1 VRSPIRLLC
10 VAGVVA
16 CLLCSAALAQSAY
29 PTSFAIA
36 DVHPSKNNGS
46 SRSDLLPGGR
56 YRFRNA
62 TLLTLIRTAWGID
75 RESVYGGPS
84 WLETDRFD
92 VIAQAPAGS
101 SPEDRAL
108 MLRGLLIE
116 RFGLVTHDDAKPLQV
131 FALVQTKRGAQ
142 LTHSGADGVPICS
155 EDYDSGPPLLVSY
168 ACRNTTMAAFA
179 ARLRSADASITRPVV
194 DRTGLQGTWDFT
206 VRFTPLFELQRA
218 VAAGQE
224 SPGIKLFDALEKAG
238 LRLEPQEQVLPVL
251 AIDSVNRDPTPN
263 APDIAEKLP
272 AAPDEFEVAVIKPS
286 KPDTPQGST
295 IRSGGVVEFDGYTL
309 RRLIMAAWQLDGNRI
324 SGGPKWLDSDRF
336 DVVAKAPQ
344 GAPADDLIPMLKPLL
359 IDRFKLTTH
368 TEERPVPVFL
378 LTAGKHP
385 KLKDADPSARS
396 ECRIS
401 RGQNGNGPAA
411 KPLKVYTCHNMTM
424 AKFAELI
431 RPQAAGYLKSPVV
444 DQTGLKGA
452 YDFTL
457 SWTRNDVLTA
467 AQYRRQDD
475 GTSADPTGAITV
487 FEAVEHQL
495 GLKLE
500 EGKKYPLPV
509 LIVDRAEPLAED
521 R

>member
-1 VRSPIRLLC
+1 M
-10 VAGVVA
+10 A
-16 CLLCSAALAQSAY
+16 
-29 PTSFAIA
+29 
-36 DVHPSKNNGS
+36 
-46 SRSDLLPGGR
+46 
-56 YRFRNA
+56 
-62 TLLTLIRTAWGID
+62 
-75 RESVYGGPS
+75 
-84 WLETDRFD
+84 
-92 VIAQAPAGS
+92 
-101 SPEDRAL
+101 
-108 MLRGLLIE
+108 
-116 RFGLVTHDDAKPLQV
+116 
-131 FALVQTKRGAQ
+131 
-142 LTHSGADGVPICS
+142 PICS
-155 EDYDSGPPLLVSY
+155 EDYDSGPPPLLSY
-168 ACRNTTMAAFA
+168 ACQHTTMAAFA
-179 ARLRSADASITRPVV
+179 AGLRPVDASITRPVV
-194 DRTGLQGTWDFT
+194 DRTGLQGAWDFT
-206 VRFTPLFELQRA
+206 IRFTPLFELQRA
-218 VAAGQE
+218 VATGQE

-295 IRSGGVVEFDGYTL
+295 IRSGGVVEFSGYTL
-309 RRLIMAAWQLDGNRI
+309 RRLIMAAWQLDSTRI
-324 SGGPKWLDSDRF
+324 AGGPKWLDSDRF
-336 DVVAKAPQ
+336 DVVAKAPRST
-344 GAPADDLIPMLKPLL
+344 PADDLIPMLKPLL
-359 IDRFKLTTH
+359 IDTFKLTTH

-396 ECRIS
+396 ECRVS

-411 KPLKVYTCHNMTM
+411 MPLKVYTCHNMTM

-431 RPQAAGYLKSPVV
+431 RPQAAGYLRSPVV
-444 DQTGLKGA
+444 DQTGLQGA

-457 SWTRNDVLTA
+457 SWTRNDVFTA
-467 AQYRRQDD
+467 AQNRRQDD
-475 GTSADPTGAITV
+475 GSSADPAGAITV

-509 LIVDRAEPLAED
+509 LIVDRGEPLTED